1 MFEPIKRQI
10 SFEFCKNKRRLFKCA
25 NVDLITTPTSI
36 PSSGFW
42 QGTMQQSRYHRT
54 PRRGRTARRCRYG
67 VGQEG
72 NREGTCDQL
81 PGNRSKDCSDDSSK
95 ETSVEEVL
103 DPVLDTK
110 DVLIN
115 TNLNIQSGDTG
126 NDKEAECDTHLTA
139 NHESR
144 QVLSFTLEEEVADTL
159 GHWVVS
165 TVFRL
170 ELGSPE
176 ESNLHTF
183 QETNTADK
191 DNKEDDRDTIGKSPL
206 SHGCLSLEESLKSD
220 SKGIAQDSKGD
231 DNTDPEEGNL
241 GSRLV
246 GLIGDNRLA
255 SKPVGAHLDE
265 VREVHDT
272 CEGKKEDTT
281 SSWEREEIIVRRLMN
296 VTDKIR

>member
-1 MFEPIKRQI
+1 MRKCQTFEPIKRQI

-25 NVDLITTPTSI
+25 NVDLIILQLQDLLLDHGKEPCSRANTTEL
-36 PSSGFW
+36 
-42 QGTMQQSRYHRT
+42 QEEAELQEDVDN
-54 PRRGRTARRCRYG
+54 G

-72 NREGTCDQL
+72 NREGTCNQL
-81 PGNRSKDCSDDSSK
+81 PGNRSKDGSDDSSK

-159 GHWVVS
+159 GHGVVS

-170 ELGSPE
+170 ELGGPE

-191 DNKEDDRDTIGKSPL
+191 DDEEEDRDTIGKSPL
-206 SHGCLSLEESLKSD
+206 GHGCLSLEESLKGD
-220 SKGIAQDSKGD
+220 SKGIGQDSQGD

-246 GLIGDNRLA
+246 GLIGDNRLS

-272 CEGKKEDTT
+272 CEGKQVKDQ
-281 SSWEREEIIVRRLMN
+281 
-296 VTDKIR
+296 